1 MKNEEQLFWK
11 FGKSFRKGTVLF
23 REGDLGR
30 DMFIVQQG
38 KVQVKK
44 RVGSTEEVL
53 AELSTGEFFGEMALL
68 IGQDRSAT
76 VEVIEDSKLLVISPE
91 TFASLLKSDIEIA
104 LKMLKK
110 MAARLRALD
119 EHLETALL
127 EAKKEKE
134 PGGTETLPPVSPIP
148 SHRPD

>member
-11 FGKSFRKGTVLF
+11 FGKSFSKGTVLF

-30 DMFIVQQG
+30 EMFIVQQG

-44 RVGSTEEVL
+44 RVGSTEEIL
-53 AELSTGEFFGEMALL
+53 AELSAGEFFGEMALL
-68 IGQDRSAT
+68 IGLDRSAT

-110 MAARLRALD
+110 MAARLRAVD

-127 EAKKEKE
+127 EAKKEKR
-134 PGGTETLPPVSPIP
+134 PG
-148 SHRPD
+148 

>member
-1 MKNEEQLFWK
+1 MKSEEQLFWK
-11 FGKSFRKGTVLF
+11 FGKSFRQGTILF

-30 DMFIVQQG
+30 EMFIIQQG
-38 KVQVKK
+38 KVQVRK
-44 RVGSTEEVL
+44 RVGKAEELL
-53 AELSTGEFFGEMALL
+53 AELSAGEFFGEMALL
-68 IGQDRSAT
+68 IGMDRSAT
-76 VEVIEDSKLLVISPE
+76 VEVIEDSKLLVINPE

-119 EHLETALL
+119 EHLEAALL

-134 PGGTETLPPVSPIP
+134 SP
-148 SHRPD
+148 

>member
-11 FGKSFRKGTVLF
+11 FGKSFPKGTVLF

-30 DMFIVQQG
+30 EMFIVQQG
-38 KVQVKK
+38 KVQVRK
-44 RVGSTEEVL
+44 RVGTTEEVL
-53 AELSTGEFFGEMALL
+53 AELPAGEFFGEMALL

-76 VEVIEDSKLLVISPE
+76 VEVIEDSKLLVVNPE

-110 MAARLRALD
+110 MAARLRAMD
-119 EHLETALL
+119 EYLEAALL
-127 EAKKEKE
+127 EAKKEK
-134 PGGTETLPPVSPIP
+134 GAG
-148 SHRPD
+148 